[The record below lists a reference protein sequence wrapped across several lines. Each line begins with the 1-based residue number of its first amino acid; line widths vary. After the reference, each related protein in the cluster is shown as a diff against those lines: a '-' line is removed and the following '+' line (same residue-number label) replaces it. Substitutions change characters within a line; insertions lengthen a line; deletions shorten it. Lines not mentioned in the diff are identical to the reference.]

1 MNYTNWQMIM
11 ISQQSPKKK
20 VTFCRGWCNPVK
32 WLNESW
38 KNLTVEYLNLNF
50 VTTPKLTPLHSFFA
64 EKVFISCVW
73 VTPVLLVRTMDSVP
87 RTSFFDTD
95 ILQHILSDLKFSRL
109 VIVDILVGKEKCSVW
124 ENTNEVI
131 EDLGTGSFVT
141 VTNLASHSC
150 GCEEIFPRKFLLITC
165 RVWRGQ
171 FDATCKSQVRKRLVS
186 LGILAKIM
194 KWRFSL

>member
-1 MNYTNWQMIM
+1 M

-20 VTFCRGWCNPVK
+20 VTFCRAWCNPVN

-38 KNLTVEYLNLNF
+38 KNLTIEYLNLNF

-73 VTPVLLVRTMDSVP
+73 SIPVSLVRTMSKLFRYRYFAAYPFGFKVFQIGN
-87 RTSFFDTD
+87 RRYF
-95 ILQHILSDLKFSRL
+95 Q
-109 VIVDILVGKEKCSVW
+109 LVGKKKCSVW